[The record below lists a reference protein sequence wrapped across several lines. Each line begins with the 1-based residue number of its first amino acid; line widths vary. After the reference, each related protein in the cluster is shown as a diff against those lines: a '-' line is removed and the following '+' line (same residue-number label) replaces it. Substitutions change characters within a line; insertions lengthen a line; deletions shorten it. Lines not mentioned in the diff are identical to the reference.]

1 MINIYNF
8 FFRKSVE
15 NSDFLVFFRI
25 SIGLLILIHFLS
37 LGTDFEYLYG
47 INKTLPS
54 DIQTYEL
61 RTSNIYYYD
70 DIILSITE
78 LFNISVIY
86 SEIIFRIIYSILCV
100 FIISGFF
107 SRISAFL
114 LLFLQIG
121 LIKSSYFYTY
131 GVDFFCSMSLFYILL
146 FPSDDYYSIRR
157 KIFKKPYKTTDLT
170 PFRRLF
176 QIQICFAYFMSGAEK
191 LSGFNWRNGEAV
203 WKAFHLPG
211 FQNPFIDLV
220 NYLGNYPAIFV
231 IIGWVIIIIEL
242 FYPLFVNIKK
252 TKKMWVFM
260 TIMMHFGIALIL
272 NLYFFSAIMIVW
284 NLTNFYFEDK
294 KEQ

>member
-8 FFRKSVE
+8 FFKDSVKNPE
-15 NSDFLVFFRI
+15 FLIFFRI
-25 SIGLLILIHFLS
+25 SVGLIILSHFLS
-37 LGTDFEYLYG
+37 LGSDFDYLYG
-47 INKTLPS
+47 INKTLPT

-61 RTSNIYYYD
+61 IDNNIFYYD
-70 DIILSITE
+70 DIILATSK
-78 LFNISVIY
+78 LFNFSVFF
-86 SEIIFRIIYSILCV
+86 SEISFKIIYCVLCV

-107 SRISAFL
+107 SRFSAFVL
-114 LLFLQIG
+114 LLLQIA

-131 GVDFFCSMSLFYILL
+131 GVDFFCSMSLFYIIL

-157 KIFKKPYKTTDLT
+157 KIFKNSYKTSNLT

-191 LSGFNWRNGEAV
+191 LSGYNWRNGEAI

-211 FQNPFIDLV
+211 FQNPFV
-220 NYLGNYPAIFV
+220 NFINALGNFPAIF
-231 IIGWVIIIIEL
+231 IFIGWLTILIEL

-252 TKKMWVFM
+252 TRKIWVFM
-260 TIMMHFGIALIL
+260 TIIMHVSIALML

-284 NLTNFYFEDK
+284 NLTNFYFEDEK
-294 KEQ
+294 K